1 MNNLK
6 ENSKIT
12 LAVDQDKAKELIGKA
27 KQAERLVEE
36 LIESR
41 SRTEQLEKD
50 LAELLDAIKQIDWL
64 FKA

>member
-50 LAELLDAIKQIDWL
+50 LAELLDAIKQIDGL